1 MNKYPQTIWDSI
13 NSSYEF
19 EELPHDDYTRK
30 LIEKYI
36 NPVDGEKTAIEIG
49 CYPGRYLAIFGK
61 LGYTLYG
68 IDLTPRTEE
77 TADHLQKM
85 GYKVADIKRID
96 FFQFDKNQFYDLVS
110 SFGFIEHFE
119 NYPDV
124 IDGHCRL
131 VKPGGYLVI
140 GAPNFK
146 YGIQFIFHSLFNSKS
161 LKRHVLESMSPGLWK
176 DILQNK
182 GFKILWSGYCG
193 GLRLWMDDDQT
204 KTQRYFGLFFLRVL
218 KIFKKT
224 FFWVDFDKINNKYIS
239 CDFLVIA
246 QRPHE

>member
-96 FFQFDKNQFYDLVS
+96 FFQFDKNQFLT
-110 SFGFIEHFE
+110 
-119 NYPDV
+119 
-124 IDGHCRL
+124 
-131 VKPGGYLVI
+131 
-140 GAPNFK
+140 
-146 YGIQFIFHSLFNSKS
+146 LFLLS
-161 LKRHVLESMSPGLWK
+161 VL
-176 DILQNK
+176 
-182 GFKILWSGYCG
+182 
-193 GLRLWMDDDQT
+193 
-204 KTQRYFGLFFLRVL
+204 
-218 KIFKKT
+218 
-224 FFWVDFDKINNKYIS
+224 
-239 CDFLVIA
+239 
-246 QRPHE
+246 